1 MHRNEKKGKPVTHDE
16 ERNHSTA
23 EWSDHVPVL
32 LNEVLEHLAPKPGG
46 YYLDGTLGLG
56 GHSEAIMNAVQGEA
70 HLLGLDR
77 DLATLERA
85 QQRLARFGS
94 RVHFSHC
101 RYSEYEEALDDLGWD
116 LIDGALLDIGVSSMQ
131 LDQADRGFSFHAD
144 GPLDMRMDPDSD
156 TRPASHIVNKASA
169 DELRMIIGKYG
180 EDPMGG
186 RITNAILEARAKA
199 PIETT
204 LQLARI
210 VEMAYPAK
218 WRAQAR
224 NHPATRTFQALRMA
238 VNGELDELESFL
250 STIIPRLRVGGR
262 VAIISFHSLED
273 RMVKH
278 AFAAEAKGCIC
289 PRQIPVCICN
299 HVATLKILT
308 KKPVTAGEEEL
319 ARNRRSSSAKLRVA
333 ERI

>member
-1 MHRNEKKGKPVTHDE
+1 MTHDE
-16 ERNHSTA
+16 ERNHSEA

-32 LNEVLEHLAPKPGG
+32 LSEVLEYLAPKPGG

-56 GHSEAIMNAVQGEA
+56 GHSEAIMDAADGKA

-77 DLATLERA
+77 DSATLERA
-85 QQRLARFGS
+85 RQRLARFGD
-94 RVHFSHC
+94 RVHFFHSK
-101 RYSEYEEALDDLGWD
+101 YSDYEAAMDELGWD
-116 LIDGALLDIGVSSMQ
+116 LLDGALLDIGVSSMQ
-131 LDQADRGFSFHAD
+131 IDQADRGFSFHAD
-144 GPLDMRMDPDSD
+144 GPLDMRMDPEGDAE
-156 TRPASHIVNKASA
+156 PASYIVNKASA

-186 RITNAILEARAKA
+186 RITNAILDARAQG

-204 LQLARI
+204 MQLAKI

-238 VNGELDELESFL
+238 VNGELDELEAFL
-250 STIIPRLRVGGR
+250 GTILSRLRPGGR
-262 VAIISFHSLED
+262 VGIISFHSLED

-278 AFAAEAKGCIC
+278 TFAAEAKGCIC
-289 PRQIPVCICN
+289 PRQIPVCIC
-299 HVATLKILT
+299 HHEARVRIIT

-333 ERI
+333 ERL

>member
-1 MHRNEKKGKPVTHDE
+1 MTQGE
-16 ERNHSTA
+16 ESNRSGA

-32 LNEVLEHLAPKPGG
+32 LSEVLEYLAPKPGG

-56 GHSEAIMNAVQGEA
+56 GHSEAIMEAAQGKA
-70 HLLGLDR
+70 QLVGLDR
-77 DLATLERA
+77 DVATLERA
-85 QQRLARFGS
+85 RKRLARFGDN
-94 RVHFSHC
+94 VHLFHSK
-101 RYSEYEEALDDLGWD
+101 YSDYEEVLDELGWD
-116 LIDGALLDIGVSSMQ
+116 LLDGALLDIGVSSMQ
-131 LDQADRGFSFHAD
+131 LDQAERGFSFHAD

-156 TRPASHIVNKASA
+156 TPPASHIVNKGSA
-169 DELRMIIGKYG
+169 ETLRMIIGKYG

-204 LQLARI
+204 LQLAKI

-250 STIIPRLRVGGR
+250 GTIIPRLRPGGR

-289 PRQIPVCICN
+289 PRQIPVCVC
-299 HVATLKILT
+299 HHTAQVRILT
-308 KKPVTAGEEEL
+308 KKPVMAGEEEL
-319 ARNRRSSSAKLRVA
+319 ARNRRSSSAKLRAA
-333 ERI
+333 EKL